1 MTEVATQ
8 PPLLIEEPPT
18 FEDRPVVLDEVLR
31 EPWGP
36 PPDEQLKRNIAM
48 AGVIFPIVFVPEGD
62 KLRIIEG
69 RRRFQAAEAA
79 GHPTVPGRILL
90 SQIGVGV
97 HALHL
102 SGNAHASQNR
112 VMDLFAVEEIMV
124 ATGERDPV
132 EIARRSRV
140 PLSTVKKILQ
150 LQALL
155 GELKDAWMEGK
166 FSNAVG
172 VAAANLDGPKQR
184 KLAKTLAANGTLT
197 MKDVSEAK
205 KGSVRAHQR
214 KLATDNW
221 KSRAA
226 DHLRKA
232 RAELEENADNAEDS
246 RVVQLIAQALE
257 ALAEVD
263 DE

>member
-1 MTEVATQ
+1 MTNATQ

-18 FEDRPVVLDEVLR
+18 YEDRAVYTEEVLR

-36 PPDEQLKRNIAM
+36 PPDEQLKRNVAM
-48 AGVIFPIVFVPEGD
+48 AGVMFPVIFVPENGN
-62 KLRIIEG
+62 LRIIEG

-79 GHPTVPGRILL
+79 GHTHVPGRILI

-140 PLSTVKKILQ
+140 PLSTVKKILL

-172 VAAANLDGPKQR
+172 VAAANLDASKQGR
-184 KLAKTLAANGTLT
+184 LAKTLSANGTLT
-197 MKDVSEAK
+197 MKDVQEAK
-205 KGSVRAHQR
+205 KGAVRQHQR
-214 KLATDNW
+214 TLASENW
-221 KSRAA
+221 KARAA

-232 RAELEENADNAEDS
+232 RAMLEENADDAES
-246 RVVQLIAQALE
+246 SAVITLIAQALA
-257 ALAEVD
+257 ALAED
-263 DE
+263 DAE